1 MKEDGSNNFRYF
13 THISVTILVS
23 GFYTRVS
30 NHMIS
35 VYSDFSFRHLGLVL
49 QESKDISMPT

>member
-1 MKEDGSNNFRYF
+1 MDQIIFFVF

-23 GFYTRVS
+23 EFGTRVS

-35 VYSDFSFRHLGLVL
+35 VSSDFSFRHLRLVL
-49 QESKDISMPT
+49 QESRVISMST